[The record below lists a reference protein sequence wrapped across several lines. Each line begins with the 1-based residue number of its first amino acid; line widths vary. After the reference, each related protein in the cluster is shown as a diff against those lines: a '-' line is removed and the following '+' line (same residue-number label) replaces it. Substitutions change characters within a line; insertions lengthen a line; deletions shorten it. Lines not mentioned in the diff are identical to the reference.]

1 MIVDNCKG
9 KISYGEALTYDI
21 GFLNYLWYKTI
32 RENKAKSK
40 DPKSQKLAEAIEAE
54 LQNNEEDIQL

>member
-32 RENKAKSK
+32 RENKSKSK
-40 DPKSQKLAEAIEAE
+40 DPKANKLAEAIEAE
-54 LQNNEEDIQL
+54 L